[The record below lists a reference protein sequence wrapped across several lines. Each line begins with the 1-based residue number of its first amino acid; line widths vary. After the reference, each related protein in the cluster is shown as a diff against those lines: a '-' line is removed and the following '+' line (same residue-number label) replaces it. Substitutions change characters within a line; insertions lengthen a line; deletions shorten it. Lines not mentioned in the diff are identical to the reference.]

1 MLQATGLG
9 FEVVYV
15 NDGSADPIL
24 ADAILDRQMH
34 TAYKINLRVHAETQR
49 EVNEHHRFRV
59 ALQTPR
65 RYAQTGGSF
74 APDRP
79 GWQDSEVYAAGQP
92 QRGDADHNIAI
103 SIEDRLRLP
112 EYSIESILTGIS
124 SSDESSPGTQSVGI
138 LVSALVLLFY
148 EPTCLRCSTWS
159 H

>member
-74 APDRP
+74 APARVAGFRGIRSRTASARRCRP
-79 GWQDSEVYAAGQP
+79 QHRNIN
-92 QRGDADHNIAI
+92 RG
-103 SIEDRLRLP
+103 
-112 EYSIESILTGIS
+112 
-124 SSDESSPGTQSVGI
+124 
-138 LVSALVLLFY
+138 
-148 EPTCLRCSTWS
+148 
-159 H
+159 